1 MLNNKKI
8 TVEVLVCVSLE
19 SAWDGFT
26 NQDSVIKWNFAS
38 DDWCCPKAVSN
49 LRKGGIFNYRMES
62 KDGSMGFDFCGEY
75 TEIKKGEII
84 KYELGDK
91 REVEILFIAE
101 NGGIRV
107 IEIFDAENE
116 NSMELQ
122 KNGWQAILNNYKK
135 YVENRSN
142 HESHGGT
149 K

>member
-1 MLNNKKI
+1 MLNKKI
-8 TVEVLVCVSLE
+8 TVEVLVCASLE
-19 SAWDGFT
+19 SAWKEFT

-38 DDWCCPKAVSN
+38 DEWCCPKAVNN
-49 LRKGGIFNYRMES
+49 LRKGGMFNYRMES
-62 KDGSMGFDFCGEY
+62 KDGLMGFDFCGEY
-75 TEIKKGEII
+75 TEVKKGEII

-91 REVEILFIAE
+91 REVEILFKAE
-101 NGGIRV
+101 NGKTRV
-107 IEIFDAENE
+107 IEIFDLEND

-142 HESHGGT
+142 RESQDGT